1 MSLQN
6 LHDVL
11 ERVYASNF
19 VAYQRAHAS
28 HMNIRGRNFVSDHKL
43 LKKIYQYLEGNVD
56 VLGEEIQACGVG
68 RVPET
73 IDMILVNSVIADTM
87 PAMDADSMLQ
97 DVLDMLYQLIDVY
110 HEMDEA
116 GKAANYPDVC
126 NMAADHIQ
134 RIATYC
140 WMIEATLDIPGKHTD
155 RGRRAE

>member
-28 HMNIRGRNFVSDHKL
+28 HMNIRGRNFISDHKL

-134 RIATYC
+134 RIATY
-140 WMIEATLDIPGKHTD
+140 
-155 RGRRAE
+155 

>member
-1 MSLQN
+1 MSLNQ

-19 VAYQRAHAS
+19 VAYQRSHAS

-134 RIATYC
+134 NIATYC